1 MCHAPFLIDC
11 LYVLTVSAG
20 TWIWHKVLVGGLTAQ
35 AYFRCIQEETGSQTD
50 RSVGT
55 NESEY
60 DPVWEYESISCGMGL
75 SGPGRG
81 NLLNAGFSAATRSAR
96 RSTKDQ
102 DPIRED
108 DRLLKIQDLRV
119 GPRNAGV

>member
-1 MCHAPFLIDC
+1 MCRAPFLIDC

-20 TWIWHKVLVGGLTAQ
+20 MWIWHKVLVGGLTALV
-35 AYFRCIQEETGSQTD
+35 YFRCMQEETGS

-60 DPVWEYESISCGMGL
+60 DPVWGYESITRGMGL
-75 SGPGRG
+75 SGADRG
-81 NLLNAGFSAATRSAR
+81 NLLNGGFSAATRSAS

-108 DRLLKIQDLRV
+108 DKLLKIQDLRV